1 VGLVN
6 DLLGFPTLN
15 QRVLISVIA
24 VGKGNEECIDLDW
37 LEWATYTQLL
47 IK

>member
-1 VGLVN
+1 VPEEAVAV
-6 DLLGFPTLN
+6 F
-15 QRVLISVIA
+15 VIE

>member
-1 VGLVN
+1 MTSIDDN
-6 DLLGFPTLN
+6 SYST
-15 QRVLISVIA
+15 VIA

-37 LEWATYTQLL
+37 FEWATYTQLL

>member
-1 VGLVN
+1 MRAVFVKL
-6 DLLGFPTLN
+6 
-15 QRVLISVIA
+15 QRPMETHIPVIE

-37 LEWATYTQLL
+37 LESATYTQLL